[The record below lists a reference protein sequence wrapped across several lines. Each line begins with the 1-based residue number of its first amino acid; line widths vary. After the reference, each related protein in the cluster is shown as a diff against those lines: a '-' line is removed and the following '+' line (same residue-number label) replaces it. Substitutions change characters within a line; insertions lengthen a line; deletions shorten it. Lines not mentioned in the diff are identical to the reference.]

1 MDKVL
6 FDIRNDVYKRELS
19 LNEYAC
25 TSDKGVRIKKEND
38 DDIRPNFFRD
48 IDRII
53 HTHSYTRYMDKTQ
66 VFSQIKNDHV
76 SRRMMHVQ
84 LVSKIARTIGRYLN
98 LNEDLIEA
106 TSLGHDV
113 GHVPYGHVGERIL
126 NEISIREGEGF
137 FAHNVQ
143 SARTFMYLENNGKGC
158 NLTLQTLD
166 GIMCHNGEFTQNVY
180 EPYYKKDWNIFL
192 DEFNNSYK
200 DEEVLKKL
208 RPMTLEGCVTRISD
222 IIGYIGRDIED
233 AIEMN
238 IFHREQLP
246 DSIISI
252 LGSSN
257 KDIVNELILDIIK
270 NSYGKSYISISPRVY
285 NALVDLKNF
294 NYKHIYYPAIT
305 NEQRESFN
313 KMMND
318 LYYSYLHDLNNNL
331 NKTDI
336 NKYLANMSDEY
347 LENNNNKRKVIDYM
361 AGMTDSYLEMQYEKL
376 KQS

>member
-1 MDKVL
+1 MDNVL
-6 FDIRNDVYKRELS
+6 FDIRNEMYKREFK

-25 TSDKGVRIKKEND
+25 KSNMGVRKEFETD

-66 VFSQIKNDHV
+66 VFSQIQNDHV
-76 SRRMMHVQ
+76 SRRMLHVQ

-106 TSLGHDV
+106 SSLGHDV

-126 NEISIREGEGF
+126 NDISLREGEGF
-137 FAHNVQ
+137 FAHNIQ
-143 SARTFMYLENNGKGC
+143 SARTFMFLENNGNGC

-166 GIMCHNGEFTQNVY
+166 GIMCHNGEFTQSVY
-180 EPYYKKDWNIFL
+180 EPDYKKNWDLFL
-192 DEFNNSYK
+192 EEYNNSYK
-200 DEEVLKKL
+200 DEEVLKRL

-233 AIEMN
+233 AIQMN
-238 IFHREQLP
+238 IFSREELP
-246 DSIISI
+246 ESIISI
-252 LGSSN
+252 LGSNN

-285 NALVDLKNF
+285 NALVDLKKF
-294 NYKHIYYPAIT
+294 NYEHIYYPAIT
-305 NEQRESFN
+305 KEQRDSFEMMIN
-313 KMMND
+313 K
-318 LYYSYLHDLNNNL
+318 LFYTYLDDLNTNSNR
-331 NKTDI
+331 TDI
-336 NKYLANMSDEY
+336 NKFLSKMSNEY
-347 LENNNNKRKVIDYM
+347 LENNNNKRKVIDYI
-361 AGMTDSYLEMQYEKL
+361 AGMTDSFLEAQYDKL
-376 KQS
+376 K

>member
-1 MDKVL
+1 MDKL
-6 FDIRNDVYKRELS
+6 LYEIKNDMYKKESR

-25 TSDKGVRIKKEND
+25 KSNMGVRKEKETD

-66 VFSQIKNDHV
+66 VFSQIQNDHV
-76 SRRMMHVQ
+76 SRRMLHVQ

-106 TSLGHDV
+106 SSLGHDV

-126 NEISIREGEGF
+126 NDISIREGEGF
-137 FAHNVQ
+137 FSHNIQ
-143 SARTFMYLENNGKGC
+143 SARTFMFLENNGQGC

-180 EPYYKKDWNIFL
+180 EPFYKKNWDIFL
-192 DEFNNSYK
+192 EEYYNSYNSK
-200 DEEVLKKL
+200 EILKNL

-233 AIEMN
+233 AIQMK
-238 IFHREQLP
+238 IFSRDELP

-252 LGSSN
+252 LGSNN

-270 NSYGKSYISISPRVY
+270 NSYGKSYISISPKVY
-285 NALVDLKNF
+285 NALVDLKKF
-294 NYKHIYYPAIT
+294 NYEHIYYPAIT
-305 NEQRESFN
+305 EEQRQSFN
-313 KMMND
+313 IMINK
-318 LYYSYLHDLNNNL
+318 LYYSYLEDLNNNS
-331 NKTDI
+331 NRTDI
-336 NKYLANMSDEY
+336 NKFLSKMSKEY
-347 LENNNNKRKVIDYM
+347 LEKNNNKRKVIDYI
-361 AGMTDSYLEMQYEKL
+361 AGMTDSFLETQYEKL
-376 KQS
+376 K

>member
-1 MDKVL
+1 MDKL
-6 FDIRNDVYKRELS
+6 LYEIKKDMYKKESR

-25 TSDKGVRIKKEND
+25 KSNMGVRKEKETD

-66 VFSQIKNDHV
+66 VFSQIQNDHV
-76 SRRMMHVQ
+76 SRRMLHVQ

-106 TSLGHDV
+106 SSLGHDV

-126 NEISIREGEGF
+126 NDISIREGEGF
-137 FAHNVQ
+137 FSHNIQ
-143 SARTFMYLENNGKGC
+143 SARTFMFLENKGQGC

-180 EPYYKKDWNIFL
+180 EPFYKKNWDIFL
-192 DEFNNSYK
+192 EEYYNSYNSK
-200 DEEVLKKL
+200 EILKNL

-233 AIEMN
+233 AIQMK
-238 IFHREQLP
+238 IFSRDELP

-252 LGSSN
+252 LGSNN

-270 NSYGKSYISISPRVY
+270 NSYGKSYISISPKVY
-285 NALVDLKNF
+285 NALVDLKKF
-294 NYKHIYYPAIT
+294 NYEHIYYPAIT
-305 NEQRESFN
+305 EEQRQSFN
-313 KMMND
+313 IMINK
-318 LYYSYLHDLNNNL
+318 LYYSYLEDLNNNS
-331 NKTDI
+331 NRTDI
-336 NKYLANMSDEY
+336 NKFLSKMSKEY
-347 LENNNNKRKVIDYM
+347 LEKNNNKRKVIDYI
-361 AGMTDSYLEMQYEKL
+361 AGMTDSFLETQYEKL
-376 KQS
+376 K